1 MKKNYFLSIC
11 LMLFMAVQATAQ
23 SFTIDQLF
31 GKWQFTADVE
41 FTDAATQ
48 AHKDVLSDNC
58 EAVISADETYIAKIV
73 GFAGSSVQQNVNM
86 IGAKN
91 GQDMLKINNLN
102 NPQLW
107 NELLLANENGD
118 NPYGVFADG
127 EWKVNSYG
135 PVYYNVYVAD
145 GLITIPDF
153 TVVKITDYQAAA
165 LIMAICING
174 MDMEETLYLTDGTK
188 VVVSNQWGKTSIIPF
203 IVN

>member
-48 AHKDVLSDNC
+48 ANKETLSGNC

-73 GFAGSSVQQNVNM
+73 GFAGSSVQQNINM

-102 NPQLW
+102 
-107 NELLLANENGD
+107 
-118 NPYGVFADG
+118 
-127 EWKVNSYG
+127 S
-135 PVYYNVYVAD
+135 
-145 GLITIPDF
+145 ITILCR
-153 TVVKITDYQAAA
+153 K
-165 LIMAICING
+165 
-174 MDMEETLYLTDGTK
+174 
-188 VVVSNQWGKTSIIPF
+188 
-203 IVN
+203 